1 MLTVVANASCT
12 KLKLG
17 APLHFTQAMGT
28 KTRMQQIRGTTQLRS
43 TTTHVGCSLGSQKH
57 AKTPYKPPEC
67 RMIFYTILKG
77 SLLTFDL
84 PDQSCRP
91 GPATGSQRQCSTLL
105 VSAKSQAAN
114 KHAQTTKKITW
125 YNMESHAFCL
135 VSSSTKEVVNHR
147 V

>member
-1 MLTVVANASCT
+1 MYLDLFKTIFPSLSLSLSLQGLAVKLLYCRMLTVVANASCT

-84 PDQSCRP
+84 P
-91 GPATGSQRQCSTLL
+91 
-105 VSAKSQAAN
+105 
-114 KHAQTTKKITW
+114 
-125 YNMESHAFCL
+125 
-135 VSSSTKEVVNHR
+135 
-147 V
+147 